1 MPSHKALPLNFTEYG
16 QGRPIIILH
25 GLFGSARNWQ
35 GIARALGDDHHV
47 ITPDLRNHG
56 QSPHVESM
64 SYIEMA
70 NDVISI
76 ADHLKLDDIVLVGHS
91 MGGKVAMTA
100 ALTNPDRFSALI
112 VVDIA
117 PVNYSH
123 DFKLLVDAM
132 NSLNLKSLKSRADAE
147 AELGKAT
154 GETGVIQFILQNL
167 VRSGDSFCWR
177 INLEWITANLN
188 ALGQFPDTLANISCR
203 LPTLFLGGSESD
215 YLRSIYNTEIFH
227 YFPAAE
233 IIMIDGAG
241 HWLHAEKPN
250 EFLGEIKSFINYV

>member
-1 MPSHKALPLNFTEYG
+1 MLLNFQEFG

-25 GLFGSARNWQ
+25 GIFGSARNWQ
-35 GIARALGDDHHV
+35 GIARALGDKHHV

-56 QSPHVESM
+56 QSPHIESM

-117 PVNYSH
+117 PVNYTH
-123 DFKLLVDAM
+123 DFKSLVDTM
-132 NSLNLKSLKSRADAE
+132 NSLKLKSLKNRADAE
-147 AELGKAT
+147 AELGKVID
-154 GETGVIQFILQNL
+154 ENSIIQFLLQNL
-167 VRSGDSFCWR
+167 VRSEGNFRWR
-177 INLEWITANLN
+177 LNLEWITANLGT
-188 ALGQFPDTLANISCR
+188 LGQFPEKLANISCR
-203 LPTLFLGGSESD
+203 LPTLFLGGAESD
-215 YLRSIYNTEIFH
+215 YLRSIYNAEIFQ

-233 IIMIDGAG
+233 ITMIDGAG
-241 HWLHAEKPN
+241 HWVHAEKPN
-250 EFLGEIKSFINYV
+250 EFLNEVKTFINYV

>member
-1 MPSHKALPLNFTEYG
+1 MISLNYTEYG

-35 GIARALGDDHHV
+35 GIARALGKDHHV

-76 ADHLKLDDIVLVGHS
+76 ADHLNLDDIILVGHS
-91 MGGKVAMTA
+91 IGGKVTMTA
-100 ALTNPDRFSALI
+100 ALTNPDRFSSLI

-117 PVNYSH
+117 PVNYTH
-123 DFKLLVDAM
+123 DFKVLVDAM
-132 NSLNLKSLKSRADAE
+132 NSLSLESLKTRTEAE
-147 AELGKAT
+147 AELGKVID
-154 GETGVIQFILQNL
+154 ETSVIQFIIQNL
-167 VRSGDSFCWR
+167 VRSGDSFRWR

-215 YLRSIYNTEIFH
+215 YLRSIYNAEIFQ

-233 IIMIDGAG
+233 IIMIEGAG

-250 EFLGEIKSFINYV
+250 EFLKELITFINFV